1 MGLHE
6 LLKTL
11 RDNERKQIDSIW
23 QEAREQADSIRT
35 QVAEAI
41 AEITRE
47 HEETLASACRQ
58 SVKAILA
65 ESESAA
71 RKKKLLVYRSLEE
84 VLRRT
89 ARDMLPELRRRV
101 DYAEVFAQLAGELP
115 ELQWERIIV
124 NPVDLDLAAGF
135 FNREIVRTDAS
146 VSGGLLGICSE
157 GRITIDNTLEKRLA
171 RRWDVMLPGLIKTI
185 ENKYVESRSAEKN

>member
-11 RDNERKQIDSIW
+11 RDKEQKQIDSIW
-23 QEAREQADSIRT
+23 QQAREQADSIRA

-41 AEITRE
+41 AGITRE
-47 HEETLASACRQ
+47 HEETLASACRR
-58 SVKAILA
+58 SVRAILA

-71 RKKKLLVYRSLEE
+71 RQKKLLVYRSLEE

-89 ARDMLPELRRRV
+89 AREMLPELRRRV
-101 DYAEVFAQLAGELP
+101 DYAEVFAQLAKELP
-115 ELQWERIIV
+115 AMQWERIVV
-124 NPVDLDLAAGF
+124 NPADLDLAAGF
-135 FNREIVRTDAS
+135 FRKEIVQADAS
-146 VSGGLLGICSE
+146 VSGGLLGVCSE
-157 GRITIDNTLEKRLA
+157 GRVIIDNTFEKRLE
-171 RRWDVMLPGLIKTI
+171 RRWDVILPGLIKTI